1 MGRVPLLFWPLAII
15 RRTTI
20 NQLVGFR
27 SMIIQFSL
35 IYRYIVL
42 TFIDFS
48 GKRSF
53 RLNHVSSASVRIFFS
68 LLNQVSIF
76 FLKKVILLCFWC
88 FIYYINEHTCFYL
101 KYSEVNFFNHTANF
115 MGILNC
121 FKKYFVYF
129 ENIFNRQNIETIY
142 FIYTIY
148 NSLYIFTTYAIFTW
162 VTFCRHICCQ
172 ISTAIRSNSAQ
183 TE

>member
-42 TFIDFS
+42 TFIEFS

-76 FLKKVILLCFWC
+76 FLKKVILLFFWC
-88 FIYYINEHTCFYL
+88 FIYYKWAYMLFFKIFWGKFFQSYSKFHGDTEFFQKIFCIFWKYLQQTKYWNDLFYL
-101 KYSEVNFFNHTANF
+101 YH
-115 MGILNC
+115 L
-121 FKKYFVYF
+121 
-129 ENIFNRQNIETIY
+129 
-142 FIYTIY
+142 
-148 NSLYIFTTYAIFTW
+148 
-162 VTFCRHICCQ
+162 
-172 ISTAIRSNSAQ
+172 
-183 TE
+183 